1 MQKPIS
7 STLSRQNRRDRR
19 DMQTELSGQIE
30 HITYFNEEN
39 GFTIA
44 KVKVDG
50 RRDPVTVRGIL
61 MGPLPGEVLT
71 MQGEWTHHPK
81 YGEQF
86 RVVDY
91 RTAVPASV
99 YGIQKYLGSGL
110 IKGIGP
116 VMARR
121 IVKKFGKKTLE
132 IIEEEPER
140 LAEIEGIGNKR
151 IVMIKAAWDAQRE
164 IRDVMLFLKGHDVS
178 SGYAP

>member
-7 STLSRQNRRDRR
+7 SILSRQNRKDRR
-19 DMQTELSGQIE
+19 DTQTELSGQIE

-71 MQGEWTHHPK
+71 MQGAWTHHPK
-81 YGEQF
+81 HGEQF
-86 RVVDY
+86 RVVGY

-110 IKGIGP
+110 IK
-116 VMARR
+116 
-121 IVKKFGKKTLE
+121 
-132 IIEEEPER
+132 
-140 LAEIEGIGNKR
+140 
-151 IVMIKAAWDAQRE
+151 
-164 IRDVMLFLKGHDVS
+164 
-178 SGYAP
+178 